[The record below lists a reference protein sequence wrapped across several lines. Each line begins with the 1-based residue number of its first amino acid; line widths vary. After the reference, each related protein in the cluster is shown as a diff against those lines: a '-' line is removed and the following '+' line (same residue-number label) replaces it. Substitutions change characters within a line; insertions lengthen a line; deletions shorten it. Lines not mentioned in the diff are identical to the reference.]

1 MGQLDGKVALV
12 TGGSRGIGRAVS
24 ERLARSGALVAVHF
38 GSDESAAKDV
48 VATIEAAGGAAF
60 AVQERLG
67 VDGDADRLFARLDTE
82 VLGRTGTTQ
91 IDILVNNAGIA
102 APSSL
107 SGTTPAAF
115 DELFAVNAKAP
126 FFIAQA
132 AVARMRPGGRIVN
145 ISTGLT
151 KTADPDLT
159 AYAMS
164 KGAIEAMTLSIAKEL
179 AARGITVNT
188 VAPGITDTDMNA
200 GWLHASDQAWGQA
213 AAMSAFNRVGSADDV
228 ADVVAFIVSDGA
240 RWVTGHYVDATGGSL
255 L

>member
-1 MGQLDGKVALV
+1 MGQLKGKVALV

-24 ERLARSGALVAVHF
+24 ERLAQDGALVAVHF
-38 GSDESAAKDV
+38 GSDEPAAKDV

-60 AVQERLG
+60 AVRERLG

-82 VLGRTGTTQ
+82 LLTRTGTSH

-102 APSSL
+102 GPSSL
-107 SGTTPAAF
+107 SGTTPALF

-126 FFIAQA
+126 FFVAQA
-132 AVARMRPGGRIVN
+132 AAARMRPGGRIVN

-151 KTADPDLT
+151 RTADPELT

-164 KGAIEAMTLSIAKEL
+164 KGAIDAMTLSIAKDL

-188 VAPGITDTDMNA
+188 VAPGVIDTDMNA
-200 GWLHASDQAWGQA
+200 GWLHASDDARQQA
-213 AAMSAFNRVGSADDV
+213 AALSAFNRVGSAADV
-228 ADVVAFIVSDGA
+228 ADVVAFIASDGA

>member
-24 ERLARSGALVAVHF
+24 ERLAREGALVAVHF
-38 GSDESAAKDV
+38 GSDESAAQDV

-60 AVQERLG
+60 SARERLG

-82 VLGRTGTTQ
+82 LLARTGATH

-102 APSSL
+102 GPSSL
-107 SGTTPAAF
+107 SDTTPAAF

-126 FFIAQA
+126 FFVAQA
-132 AVARMRPGGRIVN
+132 AAARMRPGGRIVN

-159 AYAMS
+159 VYAMS
-164 KGAIEAMTLSIAKEL
+164 KGAIDAMTLSIAKEL
-179 AARGITVNT
+179 ATRGITVNT

-200 GWLHASDQAWGQA
+200 GWLHASEQARAQA
-213 AAMSAFNRVGSADDV
+213 AAVSAFNRVGSADDV